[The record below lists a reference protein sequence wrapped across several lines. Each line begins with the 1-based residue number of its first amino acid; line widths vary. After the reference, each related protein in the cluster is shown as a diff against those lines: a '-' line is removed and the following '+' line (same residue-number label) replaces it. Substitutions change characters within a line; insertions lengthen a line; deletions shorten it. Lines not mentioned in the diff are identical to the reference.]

1 MKYLTVEEIIQTH
14 DKLIEQFGGEK
25 SISDKSSLDFIVDK
39 VQSSK
44 TDIYHKA
51 AMLLYEVIT
60 THPFVD
66 GNKRTAL
73 EITKAF
79 LLVNGKTLQ
88 IKDINQDE
96 KYIYGIAEGKK
107 NIFSIEN
114 WIKTHCD

>member
-1 MKYLTVEEIIQTH
+1 
-14 DKLIEQFGGEK
+14 
-25 SISDKSSLDFIVDK
+25 
-39 VQSSK
+39 
-44 TDIYHKA
+44 
-51 AMLLYEVIT
+51 MLLYEIIT

-79 LLVNGKTLQ
+79 LLANGKTLQ

-96 KYIYGIAEGKK
+96 KYIYSIAEGKK

-114 WIKTHCD
+114 WIKIHCDHV

>member
-1 MKYLTVEEIIQTH
+1 
-14 DKLIEQFGGEK
+14 
-25 SISDKSSLDFIVDK
+25 
-39 VQSSK
+39 
-44 TDIYHKA
+44 
-51 AMLLYEVIT
+51 MLLYEIIT

-73 EITKAF
+73 EVAKTF

-88 IKDINQDE
+88 IKDINQEE
-96 KYIYGIAEGKK
+96 KYIYSIAESKK